1 MPKFIKFMGIT
12 INTAHI
18 LSLDYKYN
26 VATKKHFL
34 KIYMS
39 GNVFPSRN
47 LYSFGFTS
55 MGRYNKARDWLD
67 RQLKTD
73 DVEYTTLEM

>member
-1 MPKFIKFMGIT
+1 MGIT

-47 LYSFGFTS
+47 YYSFGFTS
-55 MGRYNKARDWLD
+55 IGRYNKARDWFEI
-67 RQLKTD
+67 QLKTD
-73 DVEYTTLEM
+73 DMDYIVHEM